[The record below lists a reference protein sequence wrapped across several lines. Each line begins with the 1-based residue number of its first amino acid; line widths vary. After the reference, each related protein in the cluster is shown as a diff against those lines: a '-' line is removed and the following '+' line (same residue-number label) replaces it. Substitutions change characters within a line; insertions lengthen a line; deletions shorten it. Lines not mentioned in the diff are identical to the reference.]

1 MAQQGD
7 DGRQQNNFGNV
18 IIESGNPNSSLAG
31 AEAFSIKGT
40 NSSDKR
46 FLLAHH
52 DGGITRVETEQTLQL
67 DAGSKGN
74 NQGTAAQITAH
85 TGNVAVNVEDGHL
98 LLKANQ
104 TITLEAKDIILK
116 GSNLIQIGGPEQH
129 DTREIKLTA
138 SKIEIKAKKGNL
150 ADFLEMSSFLLSTNG
165 PQSFVGDMAKN
176 MAVGAATAYAGP
188 IGGAVAGRF
197 FS

>member
-1 MAQQGD
+1 MSD

-18 IIESGNPNSSLAG
+18 IIESGNPDSSVAG
-31 AEAFSIKGT
+31 VEAFSIKGT

-46 FLLAHH
+46 FILAHH
-52 DGGITRVETEQTLQL
+52 DGGITRVETEQTLQV

-74 NQGTAAQITAH
+74 NQGTSAQITAH
-85 TGNVAVNVEDGHL
+85 TGNVAVNVEAGHL

-116 GSNLIQIGGPEQH
+116 GSNLIQIGGPGQH
-129 DTREIKLTA
+129 DTREIQLTA
-138 SKIEIKAKKGNL
+138 TKIEVKGKKGNL
-150 ADFLEMSSFLLSTNG
+150 PDHLKQSSFLLATSG
-165 PQSFVGDMAKN
+165 PQSFVGDLAEN

-188 IGGAVAGRF
+188 VGGFIAKKLF
-197 FS
+197 